1 MSQPWHGGTRAGLR
15 SQLQPQSRGCCALS
29 SAHPLR
35 VPQPLAR
42 AQHGLGFSTTQRDFS
57 FLALRQSSSAP
68 RSSTGIPSQLGCT
81 GQLRGCWKGAAP
93 LSRPSQ
99 IWGLSGRGE
108 QRGAGAEA
116 GEGRRSWPDPEGEPR
131 LPRGWLGHAPG
142 MSPSTNHRWL
152 PAAAPSCPPP
162 AFRGRGLRTPA
173 TVTSWLGESTRI
185 MLTAWPRVPPRSS
198 TASPG
203 ATKWAGKPVTTYL
216 LLTCPEGLG

>member
-35 VPQPLAR
+35 IPQPLAR

-93 LSRPSQ
+93 PSPGPLKFGGFQAEGSSEGLAPRRARGGGAGRTRRGNLACHGAGWDTLQECLPAPTTAGSLPQHPAAHPRHSGEGVCGPLPLSQ
-99 IWGLSGRGE
+99 AGLGRAPASRSRHGLGYP
-108 QRGAGAEA
+108 RGAPQQAQRPQNGP
-116 GEGRRSWPDPEGEPR
+116 GNRSP
-131 LPRGWLGHAPG
+131 L
-142 MSPSTNHRWL
+142 T
-152 PAAAPSCPPP
+152 SC
-162 AFRGRGLRTPA
+162 
-173 TVTSWLGESTRI
+173 
-185 MLTAWPRVPPRSS
+185 
-198 TASPG
+198 
-203 ATKWAGKPVTTYL
+203 
-216 LLTCPEGLG
+216 